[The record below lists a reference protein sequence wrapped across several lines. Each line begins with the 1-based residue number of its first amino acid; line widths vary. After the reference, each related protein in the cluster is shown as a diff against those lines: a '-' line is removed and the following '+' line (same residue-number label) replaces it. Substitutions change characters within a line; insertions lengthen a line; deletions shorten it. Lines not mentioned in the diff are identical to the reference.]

1 MVTLLEVKIQ
11 QPWTEANL
19 GISKQQ
25 EHKYHLGNVASLELP
40 LPTGLF
46 CDAAWFGVTYR
57 EDRPLVSAALKK
69 LHEEGVY
76 PASLLV

>member
-1 MVTLLEVKIQ
+1 MVKLLEVKIQ
-11 QPWTEANL
+11 QPWTKANL

-46 CDAAWFGVTYR
+46 ICF
-57 EDRPLVSAALKK
+57 PF
-69 LHEEGVY
+69 EG
-76 PASLLV
+76 AGCCS